1 MPGAVCVGC
10 GDDERPA
17 LVFLGG
23 SSGLSASFFV
33 PFLAVDIAFAFALA
47 LGAGADELLD
57 APVSG
62 GGSCTGFN
70 GNAGVGGNAC
80 RRGGVSNLGSLSF
93 CGVEVGVVVCFPFCF
108 ILRFASR

>member
-1 MPGAVCVGC
+1 MVSDFALRLLLLVAGAACLGC

-33 PFLAVDIAFAFALA
+33 PFDVDLAFAFALA

-62 GGSCTGFN
+62 GGS
-70 GNAGVGGNAC
+70 
-80 RRGGVSNLGSLSF
+80 
-93 CGVEVGVVVCFPFCF
+93 
-108 ILRFASR
+108 